1 MIQSN
6 SIIVEDIIKEIEAE
20 LKSLTNKFRF

>member
-1 MIQSN
+1 MIQSS
-6 SIIVEDIIKEIEAE
+6 SIIVEEMVKKIEAE